1 MSSHVWVSS
10 LKNIYSSS
18 SIYNNTSRD
27 FKSDWI
33 MTPIQPQIIRKY
45 TPLTHV
51 RECKAP
57 WPFLQDK
64 TTPLHMNALIWKGKS
79 SRKMKG
85 KKKTNSSAS
94 VWPTCDLPLK
104 SGAHSNTSEKRSIMT
119 SGRSWVGLVPQRRKS
134 VQKTWERTRRFTTKK
149 KKEQGGRERRWWW
162 SGSYSH
168 SHGLT

>member
-85 KKKTNSSAS
+85 KKKTNSSTS

>member
-33 MTPIQPQIIRKY
+33 MTPIQQQIIRKY

-85 KKKTNSSAS
+85 KKKNKLKRECVTNMWPSSQ
-94 VWPTCDLPLK
+94 VWSTFKHIRKEEHHDQWAVLSGISPTE
-104 SGAHSNTSEKRSIMT
+104 EK
-119 SGRSWVGLVPQRRKS
+119 
-134 VQKTWERTRRFTTKK
+134 ECTKDMGEDKEIYNK
-149 KKEQGGRERRWWW
+149 KKEGARWEGETLVVVW
-162 SGSYSH
+162 
-168 SHGLT
+168 